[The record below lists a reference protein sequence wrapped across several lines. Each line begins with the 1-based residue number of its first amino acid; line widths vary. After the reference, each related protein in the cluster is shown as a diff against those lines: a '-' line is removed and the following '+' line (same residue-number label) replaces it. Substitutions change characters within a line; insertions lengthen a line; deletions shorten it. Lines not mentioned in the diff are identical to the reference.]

1 MNTETYDHP
10 VTEAMRRM
18 RAFVLARGPL
28 LMKTGQH
35 LAGVGTEQLSV
46 DQRASILARIRAGE
60 PYTALAREFAV
71 DPKTIYHIACRHNIV
86 RRRPISEAM
95 RADIRDKRFFHQ
107 WSVRNLAL
115 HHGISISAVRQILR
129 PSIS

>member
-35 LAGVGTEQLSV
+35 IAGVATEILSPE
-46 DQRASILARIRAGE
+46 QRAAILVRLRAGE
-60 PYTALAREFAV
+60 QYTKLAVEFAV
-71 DPKTIYHIACRHNIV
+71 DPKTIYHIARKNNIV
-86 RRRPISEAM
+86 RRRPISEAI
-95 RADIRDKRFFHQ
+95 RRDVRDKRFFHQ

-115 HHGISISAVRQILR
+115 HYAISVSAVRKILKA
-129 PSIS
+129 